1 MAELKQVSLNK
12 LFIANRGEIALRIA
26 RTAREIGW
34 HTVGVYAADDEMSPW
49 ADQFDALVRLEARG
63 VAAYLD
69 GQALIDIA
77 RVQGCSHLHPGYGF
91 LSENAGFAQAVG
103 EAGLHFVGP
112 APETLARLGDKASAR
127 ALAQQAGVP
136 VIPGSE
142 ILDDAEAA
150 LGFFND
156 QAGGL
161 PIMLK
166 AVAGGGGRGMRRV
179 DEATELAEAF
189 ARCAS
194 EAHSAFGDGRL
205 YAEAVIQGAR
215 HIEVQLIGDGQGS
228 VSHLW
233 ERECSLQRRHQKLVE
248 IAPAPGLDPAL
259 RQQALEHALA
269 IGSAAGLAS
278 LATVEFLLGADGQL
292 YFLEVNPRL
301 QVEHTVTEEVTGL
314 DLVGIQLALAE
325 GKSLSDLGLSGTP
338 PEPQGFAVQFRL
350 NAEVQQA
357 EGGTRPAS
365 GTLRAMAP
373 PRGRGIRLE
382 SALLPGDRARP
393 AYDPMVAKLIVHAP
407 GDWAVCAAR
416 ARRALSEMRL
426 DGLDSNLALHR
437 ALAARPEF
445 DTADWHTAS
454 FAAWLPELLA
464 AAERLGNQ
472 DTANAA
478 EPVAPAADLPAGSD
492 GALSPMTATVVDLL
506 VAVGAAVRAGQEVAI
521 VEAMKMEH
529 PVQAP
534 VAGTVTE
541 LLVSTGDVVA
551 EGAPLIAIAPG
562 AAAQAAQADLAEMDL
577 DLIRPD
583 LQEVYDRLAALEDAA
598 RPEAVERRAS
608 RGQRTA
614 RANLHDLMDEGSF
627 MEYGGLA
634 IAARRSVESDAEL
647 RRKTPTDGIITG
659 VGTVNADLFGPEAA
673 SVAALLV
680 DATVMAGTQGHFHH
694 KKIDRILDVA
704 AHNKLPVVFYP
715 EGGGGRPNDFDGGFL
730 RGSGLTT
737 TSFGAFARLTG
748 IVPRLAVVSGF
759 CFAGS
764 ASFAG
769 MADTIIATKD
779 SWLGMGGPAMIEG
792 GGLGVFHPKEVG
804 PIEVQAPNGVVDIVA
819 EDEAHATNL
828 AKRYLSYFQGTVQD
842 WECADQRLLR
852 HLIPENRRRAY
863 DMRQVIDALCDTGSV
878 LELRQQFAKPLITCL
893 VRIEGRPFGL
903 MTNDPSHLG
912 GALDADASDKG
923 AHFLALCD
931 TFGLPVISLCD
942 TPGFMV
948 GPEIETEAHVR
959 KSSRL
964 FLTAAR
970 LTVPLFCL
978 ITRKA
983 YGLGAQGMA
992 GGYLGAGPMIASW
1005 PTGELGPMGL
1015 EGAVQLGHK
1024 TQIEAIE
1031 DPAERDAYVQAEV
1044 DKLYERGKALNSA
1057 RALDLDAMID
1067 PADSRGWIMR
1077 SLYAAQPIRRSPRQF
1092 LDAW

>member
-407 GDWAVCAAR
+407 GLGGMCRPRPPRAQRNALGRAGQQSRPAPGSGRPAGIRHRGLAHGQLCRLAAGAAGR
-416 ARRALSEMRL
+416 RRALRQSRYRQC
-426 DGLDSNLALHR
+426 GR
-437 ALAARPEF
+437 AGGPRRRSARRQR
-445 DTADWHTAS
+445 W
-454 FAAWLPELLA
+454 
-464 AAERLGNQ
+464 G
-472 DTANAA
+472 A
-478 EPVAPAADLPAGSD
+478 EPDDCHRGGPAGSSRRS
-492 GALSPMTATVVDLL
+492 GPR
-506 VAVGAAVRAGQEVAI
+506 RAGGGNCRSHED
-521 VEAMKMEH
+521 
-529 PVQAP
+529 
-534 VAGTVTE
+534 G
-541 LLVSTGDVVA
+541 
-551 EGAPLIAIAPG
+551 APG
-562 AAAQAAQADLAEMDL
+562 AG
-577 DLIRPD
+577 PG
-583 LQEVYDRLAALEDAA
+583 
-598 RPEAVERRAS
+598 RRH
-608 RGQRTA
+608 GHRTA
-614 RANLHDLMDEGSF
+614 GLDRRC
-627 MEYGGLA
+627 GG
-634 IAARRSVESDAEL
+634 
-647 RRKTPTDGIITG
+647 
-659 VGTVNADLFGPEAA
+659 
-673 SVAALLV
+673 
-680 DATVMAGTQGHFHH
+680 
-694 KKIDRILDVA
+694 
-704 AHNKLPVVFYP
+704 
-715 EGGGGRPNDFDGGFL
+715 
-730 RGSGLTT
+730 
-737 TSFGAFARLTG
+737 
-748 IVPRLAVVSGF
+748 
-759 CFAGS
+759 
-764 ASFAG
+764 
-769 MADTIIATKD
+769 
-779 SWLGMGGPAMIEG
+779 
-792 GGLGVFHPKEVG
+792 
-804 PIEVQAPNGVVDIVA
+804 
-819 EDEAHATNL
+819 
-828 AKRYLSYFQGTVQD
+828 
-842 WECADQRLLR
+842 
-852 HLIPENRRRAY
+852 
-863 DMRQVIDALCDTGSV
+863 
-878 LELRQQFAKPLITCL
+878 
-893 VRIEGRPFGL
+893 
-903 MTNDPSHLG
+903 
-912 GALDADASDKG
+912 
-923 AHFLALCD
+923 
-931 TFGLPVISLCD
+931 
-942 TPGFMV
+942 
-948 GPEIETEAHVR
+948 
-959 KSSRL
+959 
-964 FLTAAR
+964 
-970 LTVPLFCL
+970 
-978 ITRKA
+978 
-983 YGLGAQGMA
+983 
-992 GGYLGAGPMIASW
+992 
-1005 PTGELGPMGL
+1005 
-1015 EGAVQLGHK
+1015 
-1024 TQIEAIE
+1024 
-1031 DPAERDAYVQAEV
+1031 
-1044 DKLYERGKALNSA
+1044 
-1057 RALDLDAMID
+1057 
-1067 PADSRGWIMR
+1067 
-1077 SLYAAQPIRRSPRQF
+1077 
-1092 LDAW
+1092 